1 MNNTATVSIKHNT
14 LTLPRE
20 WVRELPGHRVA
31 VTWLGDM
38 LIVRPAPMAK
48 YTPVAERKA
57 LKAIETFE
65 RDRNAGRI
73 KKLQGR
79 LSDLM
84 A

>member
-1 MNNTATVSIKHNT
+1 MDNTATLSIKHNT

-20 WVRELPGHRVA
+20 WVRELSDHHVA
-31 VTWLGDM
+31 ATWLGDM
-38 LIVRPAPMAK
+38 LIIRPVQTMK
-48 YTPVAERKA
+48 YSPVSERNA
-57 LKAIETFE
+57 LKAITAFE

-73 KKLQGR
+73 KRLEGR